1 MYSKRRH
8 HLTVLSKDDKSAC
21 VLRLVDVLSV
31 VNFEP
36 CVFAHLIYTIFQE
49 RRKSRDDQRRDLV
62 LLENREE
69 TWRNQIEDKNSE
81 IIDLSKRIAVCIFS
95 NTYWY

>member
-8 HLTVLSKDDKSAC
+8 RVTVLSKDDKSAC

-36 CVFAHLIYTIFQE
+36 CVECLHILFTQYSRNGVNHEMIRGEIWCCWRTGKKPGEIRLRIKTQ
-49 RRKSRDDQRRDLV
+49 KS
-62 LLENREE
+62 
-69 TWRNQIEDKNSE
+69 
-81 IIDLSKRIAVCIFS
+81 
-95 NTYWY
+95 